1 MPTEPSKNIQYLGRD
16 FDTIKQGLVEFVK
29 NYYPNTYNDFNEAS
43 PGMMFLELIA
53 YTGDTLNYYIDSQ
66 FKESQLLQATER
78 RNVISIAAA
87 MGYKPLISVPAT
99 VNLDV
104 FQLMPSTGTGINA
117 KPDVRYALKIQPGMQ
132 VQAQLS
138 ELIENSY
145 TDNSRDISNTI
156 DFYIQE
162 AVDFTIDTPDDP
174 VEYSVY
180 STDATGN
187 YEYFLAKK
195 TAKAVSA
202 TPTTYEEVV
211 GGVKKFYKF
220 KIPFNDIN
228 NPNFI
233 GIDSILDSDGNTWT
247 EVPYLAQDTVFE
259 AITNTALND
268 PDAAVY
274 SDEIPYL
281 LKLKKVPRRFVTRIL
296 DDGIEIQFGSGISN
310 SADEDL
316 LPTPE
321 NIGLNLPTGKID
333 IDQAIDPNSPSNT
346 KAYGI
351 APSNTTLTVTY
362 LVGGGV

>member
-78 RNVISIAAA
+78 RNIISIAAA

-104 FQLMPSTGTGINA
+104 FQLMPSTGTKENV

-156 DFYIQE
+156 DF
-162 AVDFTIDTPDDP
+162 
-174 VEYSVY
+174 
-180 STDATGN
+180 TG
-187 YEYFLAKK
+187 
-195 TAKAVSA
+195 
-202 TPTTYEEVV
+202 
-211 GGVKKFYKF
+211 
-220 KIPFNDIN
+220 I
-228 NPNFI
+228 
-233 GIDSILDSDGNTWT
+233 
-247 EVPYLAQDTVFE
+247 
-259 AITNTALND
+259 
-268 PDAAVY
+268 
-274 SDEIPYL
+274 
-281 LKLKKVPRRFVTRIL
+281 KL
-296 DDGIEIQFGSGISN
+296 
-310 SADEDL
+310 
-316 LPTPE
+316 
-321 NIGLNLPTGKID
+321 
-333 IDQAIDPNSPSNT
+333 
-346 KAYGI
+346 
-351 APSNTTLTVTY
+351 
-362 LVGGGV
+362 